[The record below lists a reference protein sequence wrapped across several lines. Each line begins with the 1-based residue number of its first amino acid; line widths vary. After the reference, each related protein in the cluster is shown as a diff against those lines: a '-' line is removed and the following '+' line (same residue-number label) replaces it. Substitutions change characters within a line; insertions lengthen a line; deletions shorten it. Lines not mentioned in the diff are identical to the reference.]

1 MGFEPKARRRLW
13 LVVRTTSDPGLRH
26 ELENALEEETMALVP
41 SVDLARAIARC
52 PHCRSTNPPAD
63 RPSREGLCEVH
74 RGRWNLEACTEVEVD
89 REALMGDG
97 LESLMRRALTSKDGG
112 AQFLAAFERQVRAL
126 DAVWEAHRRGAVNLP
141 AAVAEKVEDARTR
154 PPNFLAGGAANGLPA
169 NGVATN
175 GLPVRQGVVA
185 RSGV

>member
-13 LVVRTTSDPGLRH
+13 LVVRTTLDPGLRH
-26 ELENALEEETMALVP
+26 ELEDALEEETMALVP

-52 PHCRSTNPPAD
+52 PHCRPTEPPSPSD

-89 REALMGDG
+89 REALLGDG
-97 LESLMRRALTSKDGG
+97 LESLMRRALASADGG
-112 AQFLAAFERQVRAL
+112 TQFHAAFERQVRAL

-154 PPNFLAGGAANGLPA
+154 PPRFLGGGAVNGRPA
-169 NGVATN
+169 HQGVA
-175 GLPVRQGVVA
+175 A
-185 RSGV
+185 RTGA